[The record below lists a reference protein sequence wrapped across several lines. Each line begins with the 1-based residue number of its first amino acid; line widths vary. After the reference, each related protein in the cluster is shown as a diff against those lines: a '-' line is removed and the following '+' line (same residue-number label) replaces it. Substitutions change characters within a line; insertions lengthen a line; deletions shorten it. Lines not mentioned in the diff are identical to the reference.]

1 MTMFQKRSI
10 YLTNIPDGTLLVD
23 SFGEPVLTIA
33 YIDDVTGPVFRALT
47 PNCTDL
53 YLKPI
58 TDFSGE
64 LELTVIAI
72 STEPDGDS
80 GEFPMTLKAELS
92 PIVDQEDGQTVSTE
106 GIEDSQIGLN
116 LSHLVNQDVDGSE
129 SLTVM

>member
-1 MTMFQKRSI
+1 
-10 YLTNIPDGTLLVD
+10 D
-23 SFGEPVLTIA
+23 SLGEPVSLTIA
-33 YIDDVTGPVFRALT
+33 YIDDVTGPVFQVSNAQL
-47 PNCTDL
+47 NDL

-80 GEFPMTLKAELS
+80 GEFPMTLKVELA
-92 PIVDQEDGQTVSTE
+92 PIVDQEDGQTVSTQ

-116 LSHLVNQDVDGSE
+116 LEPSVNQDI
-129 SLTVM
+129 